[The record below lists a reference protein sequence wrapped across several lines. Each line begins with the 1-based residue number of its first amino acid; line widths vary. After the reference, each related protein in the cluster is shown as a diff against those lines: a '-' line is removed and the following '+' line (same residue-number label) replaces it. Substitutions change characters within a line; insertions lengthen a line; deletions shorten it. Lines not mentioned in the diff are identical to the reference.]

1 MFVVFDISSYFCS
14 ETFNK
19 NVYEEI
25 KQLLCI
31 ALFFASLSVQASSK
45 VIMNYKGG
53 NTHTPS
59 SRVPAAPIYV
69 NQDDHTFIFSS
80 NLAGEIIEVMG
91 KDGLL
96 YTSIIG
102 ENGKVVVP
110 NSITGEVELRLNRGD
125 LVYSAIVE
133 L

>member
-1 MFVVFDISSYFCS
+1 MYMKKF
-14 ETFNK
+14 
-19 NVYEEI
+19 

-45 VIMNYKGG
+45 VVMIYKGG
-53 NTHTPS
+53 DAHTPS

-91 KDGLL
+91 SDGLL

-110 NSITGEVELRLNRGD
+110 NSITGEVELRLYRGSHT
-125 LVYSAIVE
+125 YSAIVD

>member
-1 MFVVFDISSYFCS
+1 MSMKKF
-14 ETFNK
+14 
-19 NVYEEI
+19 

-45 VIMNYKGG
+45 VVMNYKGG
-53 NTHTPS
+53 KNYTPN
-59 SRVPAAPIYV
+59 SRVPVAPIYV

-80 NLAGEIIEVMG
+80 NLAGEIIEVLG
-91 KDGLL
+91 SDGLL
-96 YTSIIG
+96 YTSMIG
-102 ENGKVVVP
+102 ENDKVIVP

>member
-1 MFVVFDISSYFCS
+1 MKKF
-14 ETFNK
+14 
-19 NVYEEI
+19 

-31 ALFFASLSVQASSK
+31 ALFFASLSMQASSK
-45 VIMNYKGG
+45 VVMIYKGG
-53 NTHTPS
+53 DAHTPI

-102 ENGKVVVP
+102 EMVRWSFLTVSLVKW
-110 NSITGEVELRLNRGD
+110 NSVSIEVIWSILQL
-125 LVYSAIVE
+125 
-133 L
+133 

>member
-1 MFVVFDISSYFCS
+1 MSMKKF
-14 ETFNK
+14 
-19 NVYEEI
+19 

-45 VIMNYKGG
+45 VVMSYRGG
-53 NTHTPS
+53 DAHTPN

-69 NQDDHTFIFSS
+69 NQDDHTFMFSS

-102 ENGKVVVP
+102 ENGEVVVP
-110 NSITGEVELRLNRGD
+110 NSISGEVELHLYRGD

>member
-1 MFVVFDISSYFCS
+1 MKKF
-14 ETFNK
+14 
-19 NVYEEI
+19 

-31 ALFFASLSVQASSK
+31 ALFFASLSVPASSK
-45 VIMNYKGG
+45 VVMSYRGG
-53 NTHTPS
+53 DAHTPN
-59 SRVPAAPIYV
+59 SRVPATPIYV

-91 KDGLL
+91 SDGLL

-110 NSITGEVELRLNRGD
+110 NSITGEVELRLYRGSHT
-125 LVYSAIVE
+125 YSAIVD

>member
-1 MFVVFDISSYFCS
+1 MEGKGRNRLVFVQLIQQKSIQVSLLGCFFIAHFVFPSENRISFLIPHA
-14 ETFNK
+14 FR
-19 NVYEEI
+19 
-25 KQLLCI
+25 
-31 ALFFASLSVQASSK
+31 FA
-45 VIMNYKGG
+45 VI
-53 NTHTPS
+53 T
-59 SRVPAAPIYV
+59 IYV

-91 KDGLL
+91 SDGLL

-110 NSITGEVELRLNRGD
+110 NSITGEVELRLYRGD

>member
-1 MFVVFDISSYFCS
+1 MKKF
-14 ETFNK
+14 
-19 NVYEEI
+19 

-53 NTHTPS
+53 KNYTPN

-102 ENGKVVVP
+102 EMVRWSFLTVSLVKW
-110 NSITGEVELRLNRGD
+110 NSVSIEVIWSILQL
-125 LVYSAIVE
+125 
-133 L
+133 

>member
-1 MFVVFDISSYFCS
+1 MKKF
-14 ETFNK
+14 
-19 NVYEEI
+19 

-45 VIMNYKGG
+45 VVMSYRGG
-53 NTHTPS
+53 DAHTPN

-110 NSITGEVELRLNRGD
+110 NSITGEVELRLYRGSHT
-125 LVYSAIVE
+125 YSAIVD

>member
-1 MFVVFDISSYFCS
+1 MSMKKF
-14 ETFNK
+14 
-19 NVYEEI
+19 

-45 VIMNYKGG
+45 VVMNYKGG
-53 NTHTPS
+53 NTHSPN
-59 SRVPAAPIYV
+59 SRVPVAPIYV

-110 NSITGEVELRLNRGD
+110 NSISGEVELHLYRGSHT
-125 LVYSAIVE
+125 YSAIVD

>member
-1 MFVVFDISSYFCS
+1 MSMKKF
-14 ETFNK
+14 
-19 NVYEEI
+19 

-125 LVYSAIVE
+125 LVYSVIVE